1 MITLYQVDITQIPA
15 DMIGMTKALRV
26 IGKMPLRKAWDVAQW
41 LAGSGGGTVAAG
53 LELSVAE
60 SIVRELERANVAA
73 SINESSVKSPVSA
86 DPAAATAF
94 EWGSFRRLI
103 PSRR

>member
-1 MITLYQVDITQIPA
+1 MITLYQVDITQIPK

-26 IGKMPLRKAWDVAQW
+26 IGRMPLRKARDVAQW

-60 SIVRELERANVAA
+60 SIVRELERANVVA

-94 EWGSFRRLI
+94 EWGSLRRLI
-103 PSRR
+103 PA